1 MPTVE
6 AERARREAMWANL
19 QAVGDPSRLPPQLL
33 RELGVYGG
41 AQGIWVDTEHTR
53 GIDGAGA
60 ITVGLLHTGRHYSDE
75 LSTDG
80 VLYHLPANGSA
91 ART

>member
-19 QAVGDPSRLPPQLL
+19 RAAGDPSRLPPQLL

-41 AQGIWVDTEHTR
+41 AQGIWVDTQRTR
-53 GIDGAGA
+53 GIDGA
-60 ITVGLLHTGRHYSDE
+60 
-75 LSTDG
+75 
-80 VLYHLPANGSA
+80 A
-91 ART
+91 ASP